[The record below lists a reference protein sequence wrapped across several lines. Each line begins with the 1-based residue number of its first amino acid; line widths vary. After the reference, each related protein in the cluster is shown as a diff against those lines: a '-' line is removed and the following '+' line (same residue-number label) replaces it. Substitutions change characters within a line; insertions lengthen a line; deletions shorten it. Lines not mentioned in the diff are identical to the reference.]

1 MYQTILHF
9 HSMSIEKL
17 IRQKRLEFLI
27 IEIYKDLIS
36 LSPQIIN
43 ILYEEIGTFQ
53 TYVRPILMG

>member
-1 MYQTILHF
+1 
-9 HSMSIEKL
+9 MSIEKL